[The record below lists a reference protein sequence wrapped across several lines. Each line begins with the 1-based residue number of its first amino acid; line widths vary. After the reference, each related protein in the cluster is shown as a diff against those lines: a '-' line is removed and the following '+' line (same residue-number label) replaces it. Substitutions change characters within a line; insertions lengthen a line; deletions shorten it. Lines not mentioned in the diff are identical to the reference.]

1 MRRWTLAAAAL
12 AAGAAASSGPL
23 PWLHALAGAFLPP
36 DFAQDLAA
44 ARVALAGQNPY
55 TVGIAAE
62 HARLMGAP
70 PEVGYPFF
78 PHPPLVVGLSA
89 PFADLGLS
97 QAALIWFAISLT
109 LLFVLAA
116 VLTDDIIDMG
126 DVIRRRAAR
135 KRTVLLTFVALIA
148 WPPVLYN
155 LEKGQ
160 WSILVALLLAL
171 TWRFFRQSRPR
182 EAGACVGLAAAIK
195 LFPLLLFAYL
205 LIRSPRAV
213 FWGTLVVVGL
223 LVVPLVVTGP
233 ATIGAFLY
241 QSRENLTYWETWP
254 AVTYSVHAALA
265 RALIGGKW
273 AEPFAQSVMAARVL
287 EVFVFVFLVGVAVV
301 VTGRRPADATHEGAR
316 YAAWV
321 ALLVV
326 LNPLSMGHNGVI
338 LAVPIVL
345 IGLAL
350 ANEPRVWPRVCWLA
364 GVVLVSL
371 PRQLLAPNLPMT
383 TSPWEGLAVIA
394 LPLWGALL
402 LFIAAAGAG
411 SVAPRREA
419 AASPLLLVPFSN
431 RWLREKTLEVAP
443 WTSPQH

>member
-1 MRRWTLAAAAL
+1 MGRWTLAAAAL
-12 AAGAAASSGPL
+12 VASAAVSSGAL
-23 PWLHALAGAFLPP
+23 PWRQALAGSFLPP

-44 ARVALAGQNPY
+44 ARVVLAGQNPY

-62 HARLMGAP
+62 HARLMGGP
-70 PEVGYPFF
+70 VDVGYPFF

-89 PFADLGLS
+89 PFANLGLS
-97 QAALIWFAISLT
+97 EAALVWFVVSLI
-109 LLFVLAA
+109 LLWVLAA
-116 VLTDDIIDMG
+116 VLADTIVG
-126 DVIRRRAAR
+126 QAPGRERREAG
-135 KRTVLLTFVALIA
+135 KRTVLLAFAALIA

-171 TWRFFRQSRPR
+171 VWRFCVQSRPR
-182 EAGACVGLAAAIK
+182 EAGACVGLATAVK

-205 LIRSPRAV
+205 LIRSSRA
-213 FWGTLVVVGL
+213 FLWAALVVVGL

-233 ATIGAFLY
+233 ATFGAFLY

-265 RALIGGKW
+265 RALVGGTW
-273 AEPFAQSVMAARVL
+273 AQPFIQSVIAARAL
-287 EVFVFVFLVGVAVV
+287 EVFVFVALVGVAVRM
-301 VTGRRPADATHEGAR
+301 TGRRPPDAADEGAR

-321 ALLVV
+321 VLLVV

-338 LAVPIVL
+338 LAIPIVL

-350 ANEPRVWPRVCWLA
+350 ANEERIWPKVCWLA

-371 PRQLLAPNLPMT
+371 PRQFLAPNLPMR

-402 LFIAAAGAG
+402 LFVAAAAVVG
-411 SVAPRREA
+411 SLATRREA
-419 AASPLLLVPFSN
+419 AASPLVVF
-431 RWLREKTLEVAP
+431 
-443 WTSPQH
+443 